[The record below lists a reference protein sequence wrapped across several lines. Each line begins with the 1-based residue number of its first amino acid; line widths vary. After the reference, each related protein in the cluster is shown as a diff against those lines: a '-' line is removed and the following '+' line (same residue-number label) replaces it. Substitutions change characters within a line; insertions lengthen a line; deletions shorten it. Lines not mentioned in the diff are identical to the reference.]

1 MNDDDRILRARQA
14 AIERARELGREHAA
28 AGTFEPRRVFPSTR
42 DAYVKGYVEA
52 GGAVPQEATR

>member
-1 MNDDDRILRARQA
+1 MRPDDVIQRARDA
-14 AIERARELGREHAA
+14 ALDRARELGREHAA
-28 AGTFEPRRVFPSTR
+28 AGTFEPRCVFPSTR